1 MPKGAAF
8 RRAADHGI
16 TPENRTTMWN
26 MCHADEAFQKAVEDL
41 QRMDGLLESDN
52 VQQDQRAGFS
62 MRLMGV
68 QDGGSALLTD
78 QLIPANVND
87 VGDHIDA
94 ARRLHHPASSVF
106 QGSEYLA
113 GHDYEVRRD
122 AEINSAVRR
131 NVERGDSGPQVV
143 LADVAEVERIER
155 SLRPLARRLREA
167 LSPPHIRCT
176 PFGHANAAFSAAGI
190 AALNDEDADLPLRQ
204 LMGAP
209 VAGDLPPTNSWDRQT
224 RSRTTAVDFD
234 DLPHAQW
241 NAYLHRSVAQQA
253 ATPQGR
259 VMAEAVWA
267 KSISELDKG
276 LCDGPFEFEDVNA
289 MYGPEGFRAARR
301 FGVIQ
306 NGEIR
311 VCDNEKENLENAAST
326 ERDKLRTQSPDWSSR
341 AAARFA
347 WHIGEAV
354 RGWSLEHGTDDI
366 DAAYRRVLNATPGFT
381 VVAAFNPTAG
391 RTQYFVLPGFNFGLV
406 SAVIYFNAV
415 PAFGAK
421 FARRI
426 LAIVCDHYFD
436 DFDTLALRGQGAAY
450 QEALGRLMAALGYP
464 FSAKKHVETAET
476 NPFLGVQSDFSRVA
490 AEGIVVISV
499 SEKRRKKIRDM
510 CDAAMTSLSPSE
522 AEVLAGK
529 VGWTL
534 QWAFGKVGRAA
545 LQPIHVR
552 ASSKVETR
560 VTPALRRALEFIR
573 DVVVFLPPR
582 EIRLGRPDRPPV
594 LIWSDAMYEPG
605 RRGKPEQAAG
615 GFVAIFPEEPGSPEE
630 VIFSSDVTSG
640 RVMDKFFRRKQY
652 IGQLEILYGVTP
664 YWTLGSRLAGRQ
676 VIHFIDNT
684 SACAALVKGYAA
696 CLDSGLLVNA
706 FHAFNVGLRADVF
719 FEYVRSKANIADLP
733 SRLAM
738 DELWE
743 MFRDLGMEDKARS
756 IEMVIPTFE
765 DWHAPARD
773 LVSRGASIAVATE
786 PATALLDGRR
796 GLQSKRA
803 GPSASSSRSS
813 SRSKAQRRVVGE
825 GSRR

>member
-16 TPENRTTMWN
+16 NADNRSRMWS
-26 MCHADEAFQKAVEDL
+26 MCYEDEAFGQAVQDL
-41 QRMDGLLESDN
+41 QAMDGLLDSDC
-52 VQQDQRAGFS
+52 VQKAHRTGHS
-62 MRLMGV
+62 MRVMGV
-68 QDGGSALLTD
+68 QDGGSALLSD
-78 QLIPANVND
+78 QLIPATVTD

-94 ARRLHHPASSVF
+94 ARRLQHPASSIF
-106 QGSEYLA
+106 QGSEYA
-113 GHDYEVRRD
+113 EGHDYEARRD
-122 AEINSAVRR
+122 AEIESAVRR
-131 NVERGDSGPQVV
+131 NVARGDAGPRRV
-143 LADVAEVERIER
+143 LEDVATIERIER
-155 SLRPLARRLREA
+155 SLRPLAARLREA

-176 PFGHANAAFSAAGI
+176 PFEHANSAFSAAGI
-190 AALNDEDADLPLRQ
+190 AALNDEDVDLPLRQ

-209 VAGDLPPTNSWDRQT
+209 VAGDLPPTHSWDGQT
-224 RSRTTAVDFD
+224 RSRSTGVDFD

-241 NAYLHRSVAQQA
+241 NAYLHRSVARQA
-253 ATPQGR
+253 ATPEGR

-267 KSISELDKG
+267 KTVSELDKG

-289 MYGPEGFRAARR
+289 MYGPEGYRAARR
-301 FGVIQ
+301 FGIMQ
-306 NGEIR
+306 NGAIR
-311 VCDNEKENLENAAST
+311 VCDNEKESLANAAST

-347 WHIGEAV
+347 RHIGEAV
-354 RGWSLEHGTDDI
+354 RSWSLEHGTDDI

-381 VVAAFNPTAG
+381 VVAVFNPTAG

-415 PAFGAK
+415 PAFAAK

-436 DFDTLALRGQGAAY
+436 DFDTLALKGQGRAY
-450 QEALGRLMAALGYP
+450 QEALGRLMVALGYP
-464 FSAKKHVETAET
+464 FSAKKHVVAAEA
-476 NPFLGVQSDFSRVA
+476 NPFLGVQTDFTRLA
-490 AEGIVVISV
+490 AEGVIVISV
-499 SEKRRKKIRDM
+499 SDGRRKKIDDM
-510 CDAAMTSLSPSE
+510 CAAAMKGLSPSE

-552 ASSKVETR
+552 ASSKAGPT
-560 VTPALRRALEFIR
+560 VTPALERALAFIR
-573 DVVVFLPPR
+573 DVVAFLPPR
-582 EIRLGRPDRPPV
+582 EILLERPTRPPV

-605 RRGKPEQAAG
+605 RAGKPEQAAG
-615 GFVAIFPEEPGSPEE
+615 GFVAIFPAEPGSPEE
-630 VIFSSDVTSG
+630 VIHSKDVTSG

-652 IGQLEILYGVTP
+652 IGQLEILYAVTP

-738 DELWE
+738 GELWE
-743 MFRDLGMEDKARS
+743 VYRELGMGERARS
-756 IEMVIPTFE
+756 IEMVLPAFD

-773 LVSRGASIAVATE
+773 LVARGAAMAVA
-786 PATALLDGRR
+786 PAPAATLLEGRR
-796 GLQSKRA
+796 ELQSKRA
-803 GPSASSSRSS
+803 RPEASSSAYDGR
-813 SRSKAQRRVVGE
+813 QGLRRRPRAE
-825 GSRR
+825 RK